1 MPAAWGKQEE
11 TELLHITAP
20 LRAWTALAAR
30 RINLPS
36 SPPAVWV
43 LWRASAETALTAS
56 AGNAPANERHNNSA
70 WKIREWLFLYFLFFH
85 TVIFDNLSVVR
96 YVLCRGMYV
105 LQFLF
110 WRWCHCL
117 LDSKCFL
124 SLMSKRKIRWRHF
137 KGKKTMNSARQTC
150 IESDTVAKS
159 LNEILIRTFLQHM
172 PQQLLI
178 AGDSYI
184 VRQRRYFNWG
194 TFQERCCGHAS
205 ELCLF
210 LMVRRLC
217 VSRTEPQEVEAE
229 AECSSVKSVTKTR
242 HPAIL

>member
-1 MPAAWGKQEE
+1 MLSVRPHISWESCLFRVVFHIMPAAWGKQEE

-20 LRAWTALAAR
+20 LRAWTALAAC

-85 TVIFDNLSVVR
+85 TVIFDNLSVVS

-110 WRWCHCL
+110 WRWCHCV

-124 SLMSKRKIRWRHF
+124 SLLSKRSPVANSVASFQR
-137 KGKKTMNSARQTC
+137 KKKN
-150 IESDTVAKS
+150 
-159 LNEILIRTFLQHM
+159 NEQRKTNLYWI
-172 PQQLLI
+172 
-178 AGDSYI
+178 
-184 VRQRRYFNWG
+184 RQRCKI
-194 TFQERCCGHAS
+194 T
-205 ELCLF
+205 
-210 LMVRRLC
+210 
-217 VSRTEPQEVEAE
+217 
-229 AECSSVKSVTKTR
+229 
-242 HPAIL
+242 